1 MVLLLIGNGFAQDKA
16 GKVDDLGRIVLNT
29 YLSRQMGDIPAS
41 AQRVLGNKLSQLV
54 TKNGVGGSVLNP
66 QFIIT
71 PTVTVL
77 TQDLTATAPPMTAL
91 TLEVAL
97 YIGDGVEG
105 TLLASTTLT
114 VKGVGTNET
123 KAYMAAL
130 KQISTK
136 NPTIADF
143 ITEGKT
149 KIVQYYTAKCDF
161 ILKEAA
167 VLTANNEFDAAIL
180 KLTAVPDV
188 CKDCYDKCM
197 EAVLPI
203 FQKKIDRVCQ
213 LNLTK
218 AQNAWNAGQ
227 DEAAAKIAG
236 KYLAEIDPNAACY
249 KDALT
254 LSDQIAERIKTLD
267 EREWKAQMKREQD
280 GVDLAKQRINAAKAV
295 GVAHGNNQP
304 KNVSYNVKGWW

>member
-1 MVLLLIGNGFAQDKA
+1 
-16 GKVDDLGRIVLNT
+16 
-29 YLSRQMGDIPAS
+29 
-41 AQRVLGNKLSQLV
+41 
-54 TKNGVGGSVLNP
+54 
-66 QFIIT
+66 
-71 PTVTVL
+71 
-77 TQDLTATAPPMTAL
+77 MTAL